1 MKLSI
6 LYKKMSIKKIILL
19 MLLLAIIKCDDTI
32 VQSIQSKDQ
41 QNENSPSASNSTNQS
56 PSQNDKTILQQTE
69 NQESDSDDTQLT
81 SQENELEHQC
91 EADSDC
97 GYMQVCNQH
106 FQCQRKNLFP
116 MTLTELLGSVVIL
129 VVVGIG
135 QAAGIGGGLIVV
147 PVLMSFFGYETK
159 KSIALVFITIFSA
172 SLGNLMSF
180 MKQKSKDGGPVIDYR
195 IVVLSLPTIMVGS
208 IYGVALNKFIP
219 QIVLAFALAFFILQ
233 SLTKTYKS
241 YKREKAKEVQENQ
254 NNNKSDQSSPLYELK
269 QPNENGLPPISQSS
283 KKEQYPKSLLS
294 KIFCITLGFAVFSLL
309 RGGSKFDSLLGIP
322 PCGFLYQIS
331 NLASAYVA
339 YLLVKGIIAG
349 LVIQNKIEEKLVVN
363 TSSDDTQL
371 TAQEMQ
377 GFAVTAFLAG
387 LIGSTF
393 GLGGGMVL
401 VPKWLEQGIP
411 SYKTTPCSISLLFLT
426 AFNSAIQFALGG
438 VYETEEIIYFSV
450 IALLSSFIVSSSIQQ
465 YVKKTNQA
473 SLLILIII
481 GFMII
486 AFCLFGTMNVQKAM
500 VDLPSL
506 FDFGQFC

>member
-1 MKLSI
+1 
-6 LYKKMSIKKIILL
+6 MSISKIVILI
-19 MLLLAIIKCDDTI
+19 LLLAAFKCDDSI
-32 VQSIQSKDQ
+32 IQSIQTKDQ
-41 QNENSPSASNSTNQS
+41 QSQNLNLASNSTNQD
-56 PSQNDKTILQQTE
+56 PSLLNKTMLQLTE
-69 NQESDSDDTQLT
+69 DQESESDDTQLT
-81 SQENELEHQC
+81 GQESELEHQC
-91 EADSDC
+91 ETDSDC
-97 GYMQVCNQH
+97 GYMQICNQL
-106 FQCQRKNLFP
+106 FQCHRKNLFP

-180 MKQKSKDGGPVIDYR
+180 MKQKHKDGGPVIDYK

-241 YKREKAKEVQENQ
+241 YKREKAKEAQENQ
-254 NNNKSDQSSPLYELK
+254 NNKSDQSSPLYELK
-269 QPNENGLPPISQSS
+269 QPNENGLPPISKSPN
-283 KKEQYPKSLLS
+283 KEQYPKSMLS
-294 KIFCITLGFAVFSLL
+294 KIICITIGFAIFSLL

-322 PCGFLYQIS
+322 PCGFLYQVS
-331 NLASAYVA
+331 NLASAYVS

-349 LVIQNKIEEKLVVN
+349 LVIQSKIEEKLVVN
-363 TSSDDTQL
+363 TSSDETQL
-371 TAQEMQ
+371 TAEEMK

-411 SYKTTPCSISLLFLT
+411 SNKTTPCSISLLFLT

-438 VYETEEIIYFSV
+438 VYDTEEIIYFSV

-473 SLLILIII
+473 SILILIII

-506 FDFGQFC
+506 FEFGQFC

>member
-6 LYKKMSIKKIILL
+6 QYKNMSITKIILL
-19 MLLLAIIKCDDTI
+19 ILLLTIIKCDESTT
-32 VQSIQSKDQ
+32 QSNQNKDQ
-41 QNENSPSASNSTNQS
+41 QSQNSLSVSNSTSQD
-56 PSQNDKTILQQTE
+56 PSLINKTTIQQNEDQE
-69 NQESDSDDTQLT
+69 NQSDDTLLT
-81 SQENELEHQC
+81 GQENELEYQC

-97 GYMQVCNQH
+97 GYMQICNEH
-106 FQCQRKNLFP
+106 FQCHRKNLFP
-116 MTLTELLGSVVIL
+116 MTLTELLGSILIL

-147 PVLMSFFGYETK
+147 PILMSFFGYETK

-180 MKQKSKDGGPVIDYR
+180 MKQKHKDGGPIIDYR
-195 IVVLSLPTIMVGS
+195 IVLLSLPTITVGS

-219 QIVLAFALAFFILQ
+219 LIVLAIALTFFILQ

-241 YKREKAKEVQENQ
+241 YKREKAKEAQENQ
-254 NNNKSDQSSPLYELK
+254 NNKSDQSSPLYELK

-283 KKEQYPKSLLS
+283 KKEQYPRSMLS
-294 KIFCITLGFAVFSLL
+294 KIICITIGFAIFSLL

-322 PCGFLYQIS
+322 PCGFIYQIS
-331 NLASAYVA
+331 NMASAYVS

-349 LVIQNKIEEKLVVN
+349 LVIQNKIEEKLLVN
-363 TSSDDTQL
+363 TSSDETQL
-371 TAQEMQ
+371 TAKEMQ
-377 GFAVTAFLAG
+377 GFAITAFLAG

-393 GLGGGMVL
+393 GLGGGLVL

-426 AFNSAIQFALGG
+426 AFNSALQFSLSG
-438 VYETEEIIYFSV
+438 VYDTEEIIYFSV

-465 YVKKTNQA
+465 YVKKTNKD

-481 GFMII
+481 GFMIMS
-486 AFCLFGTMNVQKAM
+486 FCLFGTINVQKAI

-506 FDFGQFC
+506 FEFGEFC